1 MILVQ
6 NHLRLLSGNKLWCLI
21 FACFCLSAC
30 SPRIRTG
37 KSPKK
42 PAKETTQDKK
52 EEKKFTEAGITLMMP
67 LKLNTVKATTGTK
80 ADLEQSAM
88 SLDFYQGFKMG
99 IDSAAAK
106 GMNFKLTVLD
116 TRDDDKHLGY
126 LIGSDQLKGSN
137 LVVGPVFPDGLK
149 YMSAYSIQND
159 LPMVSPLAASQPA
172 EFNNPNLISLVNNID
187 LHAEKIGQFIS
198 KNYEPSRSE
207 VVLISTKKPADELL
221 AVPFRS
227 YFTEGRGNLFHFS
240 EYSSVFSMESQMV
253 AGKKYLVLVTSADRA
268 FVVATIDKLAKMKLN
283 GSQLELFG
291 HPNWSKQNYNTEKLQ
306 SLKTRITTSYYVDYK
321 NQDVIRFVR
330 NYRRLN
336 QLEPGE
342 FAFKGFDTGY
352 YFGMLFASH
361 GSSYLKYLTKTNY
374 KGLQNSFH
382 FIKDEKL
389 GYINTSL
396 FLLEFKN
403 YALTPVE

>member
-198 KNYEPSRSE
+198 KNYEPSRTE

>member
-30 SPRIRTG
+30 SPRVRTG

-137 LVVGPVFPDGLK
+137 LIVGPVFPDGLK
-149 YMSAYSIQND
+149 YMTDYSIKND
-159 LPMVSPLAASQPA
+159 LPVVSPLAATQPA

-187 LHAEKIGQFIS
+187 LHAEKIGQFIN
-198 KNYEPSRSE
+198 KNYEPSRTE

-221 AVPFRS
+221 AVPIRN
-227 YFTEGRGNLFHFS
+227 YFTEGRGNLFHFT

-253 AGKKYLVLVTSADRA
+253 KGKKYLVLVTSADRA

-306 SLKTRITTSYYVDYK
+306 ALKTRITTSYYVDYK
-321 NQDVIRFVR
+321 SQDVIRFVR

-336 QLEPGE
+336 HFEPGE

-352 YFGMLFASH
+352 YFGLLFASH
-361 GSSYLKYLTKTNY
+361 GSSYLKYLTKTSY
-374 KGLQNSFH
+374 KGLQNSFQ

>member
-137 LVVGPVFPDGLK
+137 LIVGPVFPDGLK

-198 KNYEPSRSE
+198 KNYEPSRTE

-321 NQDVIRFVR
+321 NQDVIRFIR

-352 YFGMLFASH
+352 YFGMLFAAH

>member
-159 LPMVSPLAASQPA
+159 LPMVSPLGASQPA

-198 KNYEPSRSE
+198 KNYEPSRTE